1 VIEVVLRAVRVDVSS
16 ATPVLLLEEV
26 GGRRVVPIYVGAP
39 EAAAIA
45 YAIQGIETPRPMTHD
60 LLDDVIEAL
69 GGQLQRIEVA
79 AVRGGTYE
87 ANLKISQGDDLV
99 AVSARPSDAVALA
112 LRAEAPM
119 FVAESLLVAPGGES
133 LEQLAVI
140 DGDEVV
146 LTETDEASLV
156 DEMRSFLDSV
166 RPEDFES

>member
-1 VIEVVLRAVRVDVSS
+1 
-16 ATPVLLLEEV
+16 
-26 GGRRVVPIYVGAP
+26 
-39 EAAAIA
+39 
-45 YAIQGIETPRPMTHD
+45 MTHD

-69 GGQLQRIEVA
+69 GGQLRRIEVA
-79 AVRGGTYE
+79 AVREGTYE

-112 LRAEAPM
+112 LRAEVPM
-119 FVAESLLVAPGGES
+119 FVTESLLVAPGGES